1 MIMDRPTGVFINYLT
16 VCCQSLSIKKMI
28 ELTQEELKQ
37 YFSEPIFGHI
47 AETADALGLECY
59 VVGGYVRDIF
69 LQRPSKDIDVV
80 VVGSGIAMAEALGKR
95 LGRGAHVSVFK
106 NFGTAQVKYKG
117 TEVEFVG
124 ARKESYQRDSR
135 KPIVEDG
142 TLEDDQNRRDF
153 TINAMAVCLNKAR
166 FGELVDP
173 FGGMADMKEKTIRTP
188 LDPDITFSDD
198 PLRMMRCI
206 RFATQLN
213 FYIDDDTFESLC
225 RNKDRIEIIS
235 RERIADELNKIILS
249 PIPSKGFVELER
261 SGLLPLIFPELAALQ
276 GVETRNGRSH
286 KDNFYHT
293 LEVLD
298 NISKKT
304 DNLWLRWAALLH
316 DIAKPATKRWEPK
329 AGWTFH
335 NHNFIGEKMIPNI
348 FRKMKLPMNEKMKY
362 VQKMVSLHMRPIV
375 IADDVV
381 TDSAVRRLLFEAG
394 DDIDDLMTLCEAD
407 ITSKNMERKQ
417 RFLNNFQ
424 LVRQKLKDLEE
435 KDRIRNFQP
444 PVSGEEIMETFGLQ
458 PCREVGT
465 LKSAI
470 KDAILDGVIPNE
482 YEAAR
487 TFMLARAKKMGL
499 TPVIQTDM

>member
-117 TEVEFVG
+117 TAVEFVG

-458 PCREVGT
+458 PCREVGA

-470 KDAILDGVIPNE
+470 KDAILDGFIPNE
-482 YEAAR
+482 YEAAHA
-487 TFMLARAKKMGL
+487 FMLERAAKMGL
-499 TPVIQTDM
+499 KPLD

>member
-1 MIMDRPTGVFINYLT
+1 MVFT
-16 VCCQSLSIKKMI
+16 SSL
-28 ELTQEELKQ
+28 
-37 YFSEPIFGHI
+37 
-47 AETADALGLECY
+47 AEDL
-59 VVGGYVRDIF
+59 R
-69 LQRPSKDIDVV
+69 
-80 VVGSGIAMAEALGKR
+80 
-95 LGRGAHVSVFK
+95 
-106 NFGTAQVKYKG
+106 
-117 TEVEFVG
+117 
-124 ARKESYQRDSR
+124 
-135 KPIVEDG
+135 
-142 TLEDDQNRRDF
+142 RRDF
-153 TINAMAVCLNKAR
+153 TINALAVCLNKAR

-173 FGGMADMKEKTIRTP
+173 FGGINDLKEKVIRTP

-206 RFATQLN
+206 RFATQLG
-213 FYIDDDTFESLC
+213 FYIDDNTFESLC
-225 RNKDRIEIIS
+225 RNCERIKIIS

-249 PIPSKGFVELER
+249 PVPSKGFIDLER
-261 SGLLPLIFPELAALQ
+261 SGLLPLIFPELVALQ
-276 GVETRNGRSH
+276 GVETRNGRAH

-329 AGWTFH
+329 IGWTFH
-335 NHNFIGEKMIPNI
+335 NHNFIGEKMIPTI
-348 FRKMKLPMNEKMKY
+348 FRNMKLPMNEKMKY

-417 RFLNNFQ
+417 RFLNNFS

-444 PVSGEEIMETFGLQ
+444 PVSGEEIMEIFGLS
-458 PCREVGT
+458 PCKEIGS

-470 KDAILDGVIPNE
+470 KDAILDGIIPNE

-487 TFMLARAKKMGL
+487 ELMLKKAEKMGL
-499 TPVIQTDM
+499 KPIK

>member
-1 MIMDRPTGVFINYLT
+1 
-16 VCCQSLSIKKMI
+16 MI
-28 ELTQEELKQ
+28 ELTAEELKQ
-37 YFSEPIFGHI
+37 HFSEDIFKQI
-47 AETADALGLECY
+47 SATADKLEVECY

-80 VVGSGIAMAEALGKR
+80 VVGSGIVMAEALGRR
-95 LGRGAHVSVFK
+95 LGRAAHVSVFK
-106 NFGTAQVKYKG
+106 NFGTAQLKYHG
-117 TEVEFVG
+117 IEVEFVG
-124 ARKESYQRDSR
+124 ARKESYTHDSR

-153 TINAMAVCLNKAR
+153 TINAMAVCLNEAR
-166 FGELVDP
+166 YGELVDP
-173 FGGMADMKEKTIRTP
+173 FGGMQDLKEKIIRTP

-206 RFATQLN
+206 RFATQLS
-213 FYIDDDTFESLC
+213 FYIDDATFESLQ
-225 RNKDRIEIIS
+225 RNRERISIIS
-235 RERIADELNKIILS
+235 KERIADELNKIILA
-249 PIPSKGFVELER
+249 PVPSKGFIDLDRCRLLE
-261 SGLLPLIFPELAALQ
+261 LIFPEFVTLQ
-276 GVETRNGRSH
+276 KVEIRNGRAH

-316 DIAKPATKRWEPK
+316 DIAKPVTKRWEPQI
-329 AGWTFH
+329 GWTFH
-335 NHNFIGEKMIPNI
+335 NHNFIGEKMVPDI
-348 FRKMKLPMNEKMKY
+348 FRKMKMPMNEKMKY

-394 DDIDDLMTLCEAD
+394 DEIDDLMTLCEAD
-407 ITSKNMERKQ
+407 ITSKNRERKK

-435 KDRIRNFQP
+435 RDRVRNFQP
-444 PVSGEEIMETFGLQ
+444 PVSGEEIMETFGLP
-458 PCREVGT
+458 PCQQVGT

-487 TFMLARAKKMGL
+487 TFMLERAEKMGL
-499 TPVIQTDM
+499 KKISK